1 MKKLLSILLACA
13 LLCGC
18 NDQTASDTTTT
29 TTSASTTT
37 TTVTAVVTP
46 NTTSSTTTSYVPTPW
61 PPSKQTAESTLSSL
75 DEYIN
80 SLPDSYVDL
89 GLRYFEEHDHPD
101 ADPSN
106 KELME
111 LGESKLKDATK
122 LMGLMAGL
130 IVPDTEKPTLPH
142 GLSEVYAIHEDFG
155 DYDGLVKLCSE
166 TFHSDMI
173 GWNSHYYSVELP
185 EEVPEK
191 YTYEERDDSRLTIHD
206 ILKTKMQVVDGITYS
221 NDIFYATEDVMIKTT
236 VEGVIRSDDN
246 CVVYRLCSESD
257 FSHATGDINSRI
269 YWDSIMKLELIE
281 GEWLITQIKSGLI
294 R

>member
-1 MKKLLSILLACA
+1 MKKLLSILLVCT

-18 NDQTASDTTTT
+18 SGQTASDTTTT
-29 TTSASTTT
+29 TTANTTT
-37 TTVTAVVTP
+37 TTS
-46 NTTSSTTTSYVPTPW
+46 NTTTSATTTTP
-61 PPSKQTAESTLSSL
+61 QTTTTPETTESTPSSL

-130 IVPDTEKPTLPH
+130 IVPDTEKPALPL

-155 DYDGLVKLCSE
+155 DYDSLVKLSSE
-166 TFHSDMI
+166 TFHKDMI
-173 GWNSHYYSVELP
+173 GWNSQYYSVELP

-206 ILKTKMQVVDGITYS
+206 IVKKRMQVVDGITYP
-221 NDIFYATEDVMIKTT
+221 TEVLYLSASSMI
-236 VEGVIRSDDN
+236 
-246 CVVYRLCSESD
+246 
-257 FSHATGDINSRI
+257 
-269 YWDSIMKLELIE
+269 
-281 GEWLITQIKSGLI
+281 
-294 R
+294 